1 MSPVPSERLA
11 LGKSTPKPIRRL
23 TRVRDIA
30 ADDDTPPASLTAGRG
45 TPRLGST
52 DFLSDDWD
60 EQRDSGIRP
69 LHESKLNDDAALRQE
84 FIEGARLMGVHGG
97 RKSLKPQQMRLADVC
112 NEPSDTVAVLL
123 PRRSTKTTT
132 LFALA
137 LGRCAS
143 REEYFVGYTT
153 CTTGT
158 KARDRFRKD
167 IVPVLERLYPDM
179 KQAPFKIRKA
189 GGSERI
195 EFDNGS
201 IFQVLPP
208 QGESF
213 RSDAFDLIIFDEA
226 GEASPEMTE
235 DLMAGALAT
244 MDTRPDAQL
253 VVAGTAAKF
262 REGNLL
268 WDTLVDG
275 RDGKA
280 SILEYAAPDDTDLD
294 SIDKADPGN
303 WPTAEKLALMAHP
316 GIGTL
321 TTIDVVRK
329 RWEKLTTRQFAEE
342 YLSIFGRI
350 GSVTTFFDMDK
361 WAKAAEPGTLP
372 TMPDDRAVGL
382 AVVVHPDQTC
392 AGIFAAWRDDAG
404 KACLLVVDYR
414 NDTKWLP
421 ARAKELSV
429 KMRTAIVYDTQPGPT
444 ALEVEV
450 TQRMR
455 PRPLLAG
462 QKWGDVKTAA
472 ALLKKE
478 ADDGNVRHWDQ
489 PDLTEGIRLVIKR
502 DSLAANG
509 WAYGRKDYDTSIIAA
524 EGVALALRWADENP
538 KRKRAAAFAA

>member
-1 MSPVPSERLA
+1 M
-11 LGKSTPKPIRRL
+11 T
-23 TRVRDIA
+23 TTTT
-30 ADDDTPPASLTAGRG
+30 DDASLTEAVA
-45 TPRLGST
+45 TPRLGSS
-52 DFLSDDWD
+52 DFLSDEWP
-60 EQRDSGIRP
+60 EQRDAGIPP
-69 LHESKLNDDAALRQE
+69 LHQSKLNDDPAAREE

-97 RKSLKPQQMRLADVC
+97 RKALKPQQMRLADVC
-112 NEPSDTVAVLL
+112 NEPADTVAVLL

-137 LGRCAS
+137 LGRCSS
-143 REEYFVGYTT
+143 RPEYYAGYTT

-167 IVPVLERLYPDM
+167 IVPVLERLYPD
-179 KQAPFKIRKA
+179 AADRPFKIRKA

-213 RSDAFDLIIFDEA
+213 RSDAFDLIILDEA

-253 VVAGTAAKF
+253 IVAGTAAKF
-262 REGNLL
+262 RTGNLL
-268 WDTLVDG
+268 WDTLIDG

-280 SILEYAAPDDTDLD
+280 AILEYAAPDDTNLDDL
-294 SIDKADPGN
+294 DKADPEN
-303 WPTAEKLALMAHP
+303 WATVERLALAAHP

-342 YLSIFGRI
+342 YLSIFGRV
-350 GSVTTFFDMDK
+350 GSVETFFDMDK
-361 WAKAAEPGTLP
+361 WAACADPGDLPEPP
-372 TMPDDRAVGL
+372 SDRAVGL
-382 AVVVHPDQTC
+382 AVVVHPDQSC
-392 AGIFAAWRDDAG
+392 SGIFAAWRDDEG
-404 KACLLVVDYR
+404 RACLLVVEYR

-421 ARAKELSV
+421 ARVKELAT
-429 KMRTAIVYDTQPGPT
+429 KLRTPIIYDTQPGPT
-444 ALEVEV
+444 TLEVEV

-478 ADDGNVRHWDQ
+478 ADDSNVRHWDQ
-489 PDLTEGIRLVIKR
+489 ADLSEAIRLVTKR
-502 DSLAANG
+502 ESIASNG
-509 WAYGRKDYDTSIIAA
+509 WAYGRADYDQSIIAA